1 MEKKYFTFNQAQTSE
16 CPFLNQTTVYL
27 QEFLGKPH
35 EKLQEKG
42 HNSSVCPF
50 TPKVLNYQTV
60 VFGHEHINTI
70 VNTSNESIRTAL
82 IAEHMPH
89 FLNSVISQTQQ
100 EVRHLACLLI
110 VVSGLE
116 TEQECNTYVSMVQK
130 ELQPEFVKNGLLLS
144 ELHPF
149 SPVPSVRN
157 SDFFPSRSPF
167 PLFFIRKLI
176 PNDIPYILRTD
187 RYDEETYRNLFYSI
201 HSNFGVETVEKE
213 MARLQKEIVLPKCQA
228 MRNGVCPCSEKSFS
242 EILWYGF
249 FPFQE
254 SCYTCV
260 CTGRLVRGLGD
271 VFVM

>member
-1 MEKKYFTFNQAQTSE
+1 MEKKYFTLNQAQTSG
-16 CPFLNQTTVYL
+16 CPFLNKTVAYL

-35 EKLQEKG
+35 EKLEEKG
-42 HNSSVCPF
+42 HKGSVCPF
-50 TPKVLNYQTV
+50 TPKVLSHHTV
-60 VFGHEHINTI
+60 VFGHEHVNPI
-70 VNTSNESIRTAL
+70 VTTSDELIRTAL
-82 IAEHMPH
+82 ITEHMPH
-89 FLNSVISQTQQ
+89 FLNNVVPQTQQ
-100 EVRHLACLLI
+100 EFQPLACLLV

-116 TEQECNTYVSMVQK
+116 TEQQCNRYVSMVQK

-149 SPVPSVRN
+149 SPVPSVRDN
-157 SDFFPSRSPF
+157 DFFPSRSPF

-187 RYDEETYRNLFYSI
+187 RYDEETYRELFRSI
-201 HSNFGVETVEKE
+201 HTIFGAETVEKE
-213 MARLQKEIVLPKCQA
+213 MARLQKEVVLPHCSA
-228 MRNGVCPCSEKSFS
+228 MRNGTCPCSERSFN

-254 SCYTCV
+254 SCYTCA